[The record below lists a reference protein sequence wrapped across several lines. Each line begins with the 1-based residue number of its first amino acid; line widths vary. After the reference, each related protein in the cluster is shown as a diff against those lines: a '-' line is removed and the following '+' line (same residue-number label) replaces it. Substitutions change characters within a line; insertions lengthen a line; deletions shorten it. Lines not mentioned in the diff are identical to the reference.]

1 MRLLP
6 VRLELDDRVE
16 SLLEKFP
23 CAVGH
28 GVETGHLRL
37 CRSARS
43 SQNTSDG
50 PKDPPAEEEQTDP
63 SISYRWIRE
72 RAQRLILR
80 RTDQRWASE
89 LVNHLREKFLSYLKQ
104 ESTQPYY
111 QSVSVLNSGSY
122 YEMVKINNPNEF
134 DMMVVFPTPRLTW
147 VELPEYHGLHYSVC
161 LARSTHSDI
170 RIFLL
175 DDGLTISASKV
186 LEETRRL
193 VRKFLSTYK
202 DRKGHWRLTRKSP
215 NSPAITLVLKGVQ
228 EDNGEGEGEEEVA
241 LVKETTEEGQEE
253 KELISLDIVP
263 ALEVPSAQRWPVAA
277 REGLDVK
284 RWLGRKARQ
293 ALTSRSFFFVPKKPA
308 GRNLTPT
315 AKESWRISFS
325 HIEKEIIKNHGQ
337 NRTCCEKNA
346 DNKQCF
352 KLLKFLIEA
361 LKQRFPQ
368 ELEPLCSYH
377 GKTAFLHMLS
387 SRVSD
392 AQWAPR
398 LLPRCFMLLLE
409 AFESHVRDAL
419 LPHFFVPTCNLFAAP
434 AFPPRV
440 LAFLRGVLEEQR
452 KLGVPLLQV
461 VQPEP
466 LLSPCCTPT
475 LSPPANSPT
484 PAMCSMALPFIM
496 TVAVI
501 ALSCSVLY
509 LSSEF

>member
-1 MRLLP
+1 APTQSQRCRAMLPWLLNTGRCRKFALTSEALL
-6 VRLELDDRVE
+6 VVGLWTWSCTTE
-16 SLLEKFP
+16 SCILKLREIRGHALLL
-23 CAVGH
+23 G
-28 GVETGHLRL
+28 
-37 CRSARS
+37 

-50 PKDPPAEEEQTDP
+50 PKDPPAEEEHTDP

-193 VRKFLSTYK
+193 VRK
-202 DRKGHWRLTRKSP
+202 KGHWRPDRKSP
-215 NSPAITLVLKGVQ
+215 NSPAITLVLKG
-228 EDNGEGEGEEEVA
+228 
-241 LVKETTEEGQEE
+241 EE

-293 ALTSRSFFFVPKKPA
+293 ALTSRSFFFVPKKA
-308 GRNLTPT
+308 GSDARG
-315 AKESWRISFS
+315 EDWRISFS

-346 DNKQCF
+346 DKCCRLSIFSSRLAQV
-352 KLLKFLIEA
+352 LIEA

-419 LPHFFVPTCNLFAAP
+419 LPHFFVPTCNLFRLTDALLRKINVVSNKLN
-434 AFPPRV
+434 RV
-440 LAFLRGVLEEQR
+440 
-452 KLGVPLLQV
+452 K
-461 VQPEP
+461 
-466 LLSPCCTPT
+466 
-475 LSPPANSPT
+475 
-484 PAMCSMALPFIM
+484 
-496 TVAVI
+496 
-501 ALSCSVLY
+501 
-509 LSSEF
+509 